1 MYMMKK
7 TNQIYLYYFIPMWL
21 FTINTDSWYKVVEIQ
36 SNYLDNAYYKL
47 LEEVD
52 GRFDIISVVYK

>member
-1 MYMMKK
+1 
-7 TNQIYLYYFIPMWL
+7 MWI
-21 FTINTDSWYKVVEIQ
+21 FTINTGSWYKVVEIQ